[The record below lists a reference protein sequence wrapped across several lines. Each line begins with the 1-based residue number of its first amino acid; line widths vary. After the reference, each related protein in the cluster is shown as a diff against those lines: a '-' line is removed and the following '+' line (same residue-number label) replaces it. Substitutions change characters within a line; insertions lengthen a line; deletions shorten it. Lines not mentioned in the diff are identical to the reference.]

1 MKLWR
6 WGTDMGLLNVWRKVQ
21 VWGLPGIRNSLFR
34 EIAWRRAAC
43 DLARAA
49 AQDAATI
56 PSRGITLIGEFKQGA
71 SNSKTN
77 RDFAY
82 ALRDAGI
89 PFQTYSVDW
98 DCTVPREDFE
108 PILTP
113 RAAFR
118 LHRYTHVIEMFRSPL
133 PRGLVPR
140 RARIA
145 FWEGT
150 HGMFEVWPFLRGT
163 DALVA
168 MSDFNR
174 AAFLSNPDGAPVHKI
189 LYPLRPLDFD
199 LPSCADMRDRFGIG
213 RDDFVVFFNFDFG
226 SYCRKNPGA
235 AIRAF
240 AEALRGVPKTRLV
253 FKVQGASRHPR
264 EVAEVWQQATAA
276 GVASQ
281 LTVIS
286 DYLPHRQLYGL
297 TAACDVYLSLHRGEG
312 FGLGMAEAMM
322 LGKPVVATDWS
333 ASVEFIR
340 PGVAFPVPFRLV
352 AVRPGEYFSAMG
364 EWAEADVGAAA
375 TILRHLFDNA
385 DERMEVGRRARAFIA
400 DHFSIKNFKASVE
413 AFLDDMR

>member
-1 MKLWR
+1 ME
-6 WGTDMGLLNVWRKVQ
+6 LLNVWRKFQ
-21 VWGLPGIRNSLFR
+21 VWGVPGVRNSLLR
-34 EIAWRRAAC
+34 AIAWRRASR
-43 DLARAA
+43 DLACAA
-49 AQDAATI
+49 KQDAGTVS
-56 PSRGITLIGEFKQGA
+56 SRGLTLIGEFMQGA

-98 DCTVPREDFE
+98 ACTVPREDFE

-113 RAAFR
+113 RTAFR
-118 LHRYTHVIEMFRSPL
+118 LHRYTHVVEMFRSPL

-140 RARIA
+140 LARIA

-150 HGMFEVWPFLRGT
+150 RGMFEVWPFLRGT

-174 AAFLSNPDGAPVHKI
+174 ATFLANPDGAPVHKI

-199 LPSCADMRDRFGIG
+199 LPSDADVRDRFGIG
-213 RDDFVVFFNFDFG
+213 REDFVVFFNFDFG

-240 AEALRGVPKTRLV
+240 AAALRDVPKTRLV

-264 EVAEVWQQATAA
+264 EVAEVWRHAAEA
-276 GVASQ
+276 GVSNQ
-281 LTVIS
+281 LTMIA
-286 DYLPHRQLYGL
+286 DYLPHRLLYGL
-297 TAACDVYLSLHRGEG
+297 TATCDVYLSLHRGEG

-333 ASVEFIR
+333 ASTEFVR
-340 PGVAFPVPFRLV
+340 SGVAFPVPFRLV
-352 AVRPGEYFSAMG
+352 AVRPGEYFTSMG
-364 EWAEADVGAAA
+364 EWAEADVDAAA
-375 TILRHLFDNA
+375 SILRRLFDNV
-385 DERMEVGRRARAFIA
+385 DERVEVGRRARAFVA
-400 DHFSIKNFKASVE
+400 DHFSTKNFKASVE
-413 AFLDDMR
+413 AFLDDM